1 MRTIVGKLALLAFV
15 LFLQGCVAYQV
26 GGDIQKGRM
35 ELLYGDPKIALGYF
49 ERAAELDPDYRLNYT
64 IFPEGVWSY
73 VGRANLA
80 AGNVPEARKALE
92 RARTRD
98 EDNLAKVYLGLVLT
112 RQGERDRGAKEIE
125 AGLKGLYEWY
135 DYVQFYHID
144 GQYWDP
150 GKHVQFYH
158 VDGQYWD
165 PGKQLRKSIQSNLA
179 GLTSRGSDSP
189 ELVQNI
195 ALLGREI
202 EMEIDRA
209 KDHRDLD
216 LMRKYHGDEQ
226 RR

>member
-1 MRTIVGKLALLAFV
+1 MRTINVGKLALLAFV

-35 ELLYGDPKIALGYF
+35 ELLYGDPKVALGYF

-98 EDNLAKVYLGLVLT
+98 EDNLAKVYLGLVMT

-135 DYVQFYHID
+135 DYVQFYHI
-144 GQYWDP
+144 
-150 GKHVQFYH
+150 
-158 VDGQYWD
+158 DGQYWD

>member
-1 MRTIVGKLALLAFV
+1 MRTINVGKLALLAFV

-35 ELLYGDPKIALGYF
+35 ELLYGDPKVALGYF

-98 EDNLAKVYLGLVLT
+98 EDNLAKVYLGLVMT

-125 AGLKGLYEWY
+125 AGLKGIYEWY
-135 DYVQFYHID
+135 DYVQFYHI
-144 GQYWDP
+144 
-150 GKHVQFYH
+150 
-158 VDGQYWD
+158 DGQYWD

-179 GLTSRGSDSP
+179 GLTSRGSDSA

>member
-112 RQGERDRGAKEIE
+112 RQGERDLGRQSIE
-125 AGLKGLYEWY
+125 AGLKGIYEWY
-135 DYVQFYHID
+135 DY
-144 GQYWDP
+144 
-150 GKHVQFYH
+150 VQFYH

>member
-135 DYVQFYHID
+135 DYVQFYH
-144 GQYWDP
+144 
-150 GKHVQFYH
+150 

>member
-1 MRTIVGKLALLAFV
+1 LTDFKSAEEQKTMRTINVGKLALLAFG

-26 GGDIQKGRM
+26 GGDIQRGRM
-35 ELLYGDPKIALGYF
+35 ELLYGDPKVALGYF

-98 EDNLAKVYLGLVLT
+98 EDNLAKVYLGLVMT

-150 GKHVQFYH
+150 GK
-158 VDGQYWD
+158 
-165 PGKQLRKSIQSNLA
+165 QLRKSIQSNLA
-179 GLTSRGSDSP
+179 GLSSRGSDSP
-189 ELVQNI
+189 EWVQNI

>member
-1 MRTIVGKLALLAFV
+1 MFDRFQKRGGAKTMRTINVGKCALLAFV

-26 GGDIQKGRM
+26 GGDIQRGRM
-35 ELLYGDPKIALGYF
+35 ELLYGDPKVALGYF

-98 EDNLAKVYLGLVLT
+98 EDNLAKVYLGLVMT

-135 DYVQFYHID
+135 DYVQFYHI
-144 GQYWDP
+144 
-150 GKHVQFYH
+150 
-158 VDGQYWD
+158 DGQYWD

-216 LMRKYHGDEQ
+216 LMRKHHGDEQ

>member
-1 MRTIVGKLALLAFV
+1 MRIVNTGKLALLAFV

-26 GGDIQKGRM
+26 GGDIQRGRM
-35 ELLYGDPKIALGYF
+35 ELLYGDPKVALGYF

-98 EDNLAKVYLGLVLT
+98 EDNLAKVYLGLVMT

-125 AGLKGLYEWY
+125 AGLKGIYEWY
-135 DYVQFYHID
+135 DYVQFYHI
-144 GQYWDP
+144 
-150 GKHVQFYH
+150 
-158 VDGQYWD
+158 DGQYWD

>member
-1 MRTIVGKLALLAFV
+1 LTDFKSAEEQKTMRTINVGKLALLAFV

-26 GGDIQKGRM
+26 GGDIQRGRM
-35 ELLYGDPKIALGYF
+35 ELLYGDPKVALGYF

-98 EDNLAKVYLGLVLT
+98 EDNLAKVYLGLVMT

-135 DYVQFYHID
+135 DYVQFYHI
-144 GQYWDP
+144 
-150 GKHVQFYH
+150 
-158 VDGQYWD
+158 DGQYWD

>member
-1 MRTIVGKLALLAFV
+1 MFDRFQKRGGAKTMRTINVGKLALLAFV

-26 GGDIQKGRM
+26 GGDIQRGRM
-35 ELLYGDPKIALGYF
+35 ELLYGDPKVALGYF

-98 EDNLAKVYLGLVLT
+98 EDNLAKVYLGLVMT

-150 GKHVQFYH
+150 GK
-158 VDGQYWD
+158 
-165 PGKQLRKSIQSNLA
+165 QLRKSIQSNLA
-179 GLTSRGSDSP
+179 GLSSRGSDSP